1 MASVISLFLDYKVGR
16 RLSAQLSNQ
25 VGNST
30 GFRMPTQICM
40 PTQPNA
46 TVPNRAAR
54 RVEGDDWHANPALM
68 TVKWMDGW
76 KERTL
81 ETGQG

>member
-1 MASVISLFLDYKVGR
+1 VDFWL
-16 RLSAQLSNQ
+16 
-25 VGNST
+25 
-30 GFRMPTQICM
+30 GFRMPTQIRM

-68 TVKWMDGW
+68 TVNGWMDGRKGHW
-76 KERTL
+76 KRVK
-81 ETGQG
+81 GDASGK